1 MMHSGKSNVLDGNI
15 GRQPVHDREESGRR
29 PYTSQHP
36 NEDAQ
41 VQRVDGISRSL
52 EELPHLD
59 VSDCCGFVF
68 FLSGN
73 DRRSL

>member
-1 MMHSGKSNVLDGNI
+1 MHSGKDNILDGNI
-15 GRQPVHDREESGRR
+15 GRQPVHNREESGRR
-29 PYTSQHP
+29 PYASQHP

-59 VSDCCGFVF
+59 VSDCRDFVF
-68 FLSGN
+68 FPSGN
-73 DRRSL
+73 DGSPL